1 LNTTVKIAKRLDFQ
15 IYFKKIFFLISSSS
29 ILVSITSSMLLLLS
43 FILHGIRAN
52 LSLLIAAFA
61 LTFAIYN
68 FDRTIK
74 QKEDLINDPER
85 TRLFAGNRKIWTIVG
100 TFFFIASMALA
111 LREGL
116 NIFLTMFS
124 IIAVYTGYG
133 IGFPLIPRLKDI
145 PGVKNLVL
153 VSSWT
158 IVPTILPNLSEYGA
172 VEKKGILL
180 SIMIFYFIFIKIM
193 VNSILYDVRD
203 IKGDS
208 ATGVRTLPVVMGV
221 KNVRM
226 ILLIFNS
233 TLILWI
239 IECWRLNI
247 FLPFLP
253 ILTANIFYGFWYIN
267 FFTENINN
275 KRTLLDILVDGEWIP
290 LTLLIALINILSWGL
305 KNIPIIS
312 RLFFVC

>member
-1 LNTTVKIAKRLDFQ
+1 
-15 IYFKKIFFLISSSS
+15 
-29 ILVSITSSMLLLLS
+29 M
-43 FILHGIRAN
+43 
-52 LSLLIAAFA
+52 SLLIAAFA

-85 TRLFAGNRKIWTIVG
+85 TRLFAGNRKIWIIIG
-100 TFFFIASMALA
+100 TFSFIASMALA

-124 IIAVYTGYG
+124 IISVYVGYG

-158 IVPTILPNLSEYGA
+158 IVPTILPNLSESG
-172 VEKKGILL
+172 VLEKKGILL
-180 SIMIFYFIFIKIM
+180 SIMIFYFIFIKIL

-208 ATGVRTLPVVMGV
+208 ATGVRTLPVVLGV

-239 IECWRLNI
+239 MVCWRLNI
-247 FLPFLP
+247 FLSFLP

-290 LTLLIALINILSWGL
+290 LTLLIALINILGWSL
-305 KNIPIIS
+305 
-312 RLFFVC
+312 